1 MNGRLELKRIIRN
14 TLAAL
19 IFTFV
24 FASCKTAPPL
34 PGIVRPFG
42 MVGDNADMYIYMPIE
57 KNKRIAEPILTSVGG
72 DAMKQALSRTT
83 AVYSGVFVKSG
94 LPEIRICS
102 TGKYP
107 YGVTDSIFKK
117 KNGWE
122 PKKTKER
129 YKYYKSSYVDVSIP
143 SPQIACLVMGPDDRQ
158 SMEIFLGKLNNPV
171 DSVFSR
177 RFDTLVTSNSQDIGI
192 FVKNGD
198 FFLGQIIGVRL
209 GLPVGV
215 IEMYLK
221 KNSEVENEYLYDL
234 SIETKNVMTA
244 SLLKLFFRKQL
255 KADVRLEDNKL
266 IIENRSV
273 TEARIIEIIKSLY
286 NY

>member
-1 MNGRLELKRIIRN
+1 MKRIIRN
-14 TLAAL
+14 TLAVL
-19 IFTFV
+19 IVILV

-42 MVGDNADMYIYMPIE
+42 MIGDDADMYIYMPIE
-57 KNKRIAEPILTSVGG
+57 KNKKIAEPILTSVGG
-72 DAMKQALSRTT
+72 DSMKQALSRTT
-83 AVYSGVFVKSG
+83 AVYSGVFVKDR
-94 LPEIRICS
+94 LTEIRICS

-107 YGVTDSIFKK
+107 YGMTDSIFKK

-122 PKKTKER
+122 PKKTKEK

-143 SPQIACLVMGPDDRQ
+143 SPQIACLVMGPNDRQ
-158 SMEIFLGKLNNPV
+158 SMEVFLGKLSKPEEAI
-171 DSVFSR
+171 FPQ
-177 RFDTLVTSNSQDIGI
+177 RFDDLVNSGSQDIGI

-198 FFLGQIIGVRL
+198 FFLGQIIGVQL

-244 SLLKLFFRKQL
+244 SLLKLFFKKQL
-255 KADVRLEDNKL
+255 KADVRLEENKL

-273 TEARIIEIIKSLY
+273 TEAKIIEIIKSLY

>member
-1 MNGRLELKRIIRN
+1 MKRIIRN

-19 IFTFV
+19 IVILV

-42 MVGDNADMYIYMPIE
+42 MIGDDADMYIYMPIE
-57 KNKRIAEPILTSVGG
+57 KNKKIAEPILTSVGG
-72 DAMKQALSRTT
+72 ESMKQALSRTT
-83 AVYSGVFVKSG
+83 AVYSGVFVKDR
-94 LPEIRICS
+94 LTEIRICA

-107 YGVTDSIFKK
+107 YGMTDSIFKK

-122 PKKTKER
+122 PKKTKEK
-129 YKYYKSSYVDVSIP
+129 YKYYKSSYVDISIP
-143 SPQIACLVMGPDDRQ
+143 SPQIACLVMGPDNRQ
-158 SMEIFLGKLNNPV
+158 NMEVFLGKLSKPEEAL
-171 DSVFSR
+171 FPR
-177 RFDTLVTSNSQDIGI
+177 RFDDLVNSGSQDIGI

-198 FFLGQIIGVRL
+198 FFLGQIIGVQL

-234 SIETKNVMTA
+234 SIETQNMMTA
-244 SLLKLFFRKQL
+244 SLLKLFFKKQL
-255 KADVRLEDNKL
+255 KADVRLEENKL
-266 IIENRSV
+266 IIENRPV
-273 TEARIIEIIKSLY
+273 TESKIIEIIKSLY

>member
-1 MNGRLELKRIIRN
+1 MIKR
-14 TLAAL
+14 
-19 IFTFV
+19 
-24 FASCKTAPPL
+24 
-34 PGIVRPFG
+34 
-42 MVGDNADMYIYMPIE
+42 
-57 KNKRIAEPILTSVGG
+57 
-72 DAMKQALSRTT
+72 Q
-83 AVYSGVFVKSG
+83 VYSGVFIKDR
-94 LPEIRICS
+94 LTEIRICS

-117 KNGWE
+117 NNGWE
-122 PKKTKER
+122 PKKTKEK

-158 SMEIFLGKLNNPV
+158 SMEVFLGKLSKPEEAL
-171 DSVFSR
+171 FPQ
-177 RFDTLVTSNSQDIGI
+177 RFDDLVNSGSQDIGL

-198 FFLGQIIGVRL
+198 FFLGQIIGVQL

-234 SIETKNVMTA
+234 SIETQNMMTA
-244 SLLKLFFRKQL
+244 SLLKLFFKKQL
-255 KADVRLEDNKL
+255 KADVRLEENKL
-266 IIENRSV
+266 IIENRPV
-273 TEARIIEIIKSLY
+273 TESKIIEIIKSLY

>member
-1 MNGRLELKRIIRN
+1 MKRIIRN
-14 TLAAL
+14 TFAAL
-19 IFTFV
+19 IFILV

-42 MVGDNADMYIYMPIE
+42 MIGDDADMYIYMPIE
-57 KNKRIAEPILTSVGG
+57 KNKKIAEPILTSVGG
-72 DAMKQALSRTT
+72 DSMKQALSRTT
-83 AVYSGVFVKSG
+83 AVYSGVFIKDR
-94 LPEIRICS
+94 LTEIRICS
-102 TGKYP
+102 TGQYP
-107 YGVTDSIFKK
+107 YGMTDSIFKK

-122 PKKTKER
+122 PKKTKEK

-143 SPQIACLVMGPDDRQ
+143 SPQIACLVMGPNDRQ
-158 SMEIFLGKLNNPV
+158 NMEVFLGKLNKPEEALLPQ
-171 DSVFSR
+171 
-177 RFDTLVTSNSQDIGI
+177 RFDALVNSGSQDIGL

-198 FFLGQIIGVRL
+198 FFLGQIIGVQL

-234 SIETKNVMTA
+234 SIETQNMMTA
-244 SLLKLFFRKQL
+244 SLLKLFFKKQL
-255 KADVRLEDNKL
+255 KADVRLEENKL
-266 IIENRSV
+266 IIENRPV
-273 TEARIIEIIKSLY
+273 TESKIIEIIKSLY

>member
-1 MNGRLELKRIIRN
+1 MKRIIRN

-19 IFTFV
+19 IVILV

-122 PKKTKER
+122 PKKTKEK
-129 YKYYKSSYVDVSIP
+129 YKYYTSPYIDVSIP
-143 SPQIACLVMGPDDRQ
+143 SPQIACLVLGPDDRL
-158 SMEIFLGKLNNPV
+158 SMEAFLGKLAQPEEA
-171 DSVFSR
+171 VFSQ
-177 RFDTLVTSNSQDIGI
+177 RFDALVNSGSQDIGI

-198 FFLGQIIGVRL
+198 FFLDQIIGVQL

-221 KNSEVENEYLYDL
+221 KNSGAEGEYIYDL
-234 SIETKNVMTA
+234 SVETKNVMTA
-244 SLLKLFFRKQL
+244 SLLKLFFKKQL
-255 KADVRLEDNKL
+255 KADVRIEENKL

-273 TEARIIEIIKSLY
+273 SESKIIAIIKSLY

>member
-1 MNGRLELKRIIRN
+1 MKRIIRN
-14 TLAAL
+14 TLIVL
-19 IFTFV
+19 TFILV

-42 MVGDNADMYIYMPIE
+42 MIGDDADMYIYMPIE
-57 KNKRIAEPILTSVGG
+57 KNKKIAEPILTSVGG
-72 DAMKQALSRTT
+72 DSMKQALSRTT
-83 AVYSGVFVKSG
+83 AVYSGVFIKDR
-94 LPEIRICS
+94 LTEIRICS

-107 YGVTDSIFKK
+107 YGMTDSIFKK

-122 PKKTKER
+122 PKKTKEK

-143 SPQIACLVMGPDDRQ
+143 SPQIACLVMGPNDRQ
-158 SMEIFLGKLNNPV
+158 SMEAFLEKLSKPEEAL
-171 DSVFSR
+171 FPQ
-177 RFDTLVTSNSQDIGI
+177 RFDDLVNSGSQDIGI

-198 FFLGQIIGVRL
+198 FFLGQIIGVQL

-221 KNSEVENEYLYDL
+221 KNPKVENEYLYDL
-234 SIETKNVMTA
+234 SIETKNIMTA
-244 SLLKLFFRKQL
+244 SLLKLFFKKQF
-255 KADVRLEDNKL
+255 KADVRLEENKL
-266 IIENRSV
+266 IMENRPV
-273 TEARIIEIIKSLY
+273 TESKIIDIIKSLY